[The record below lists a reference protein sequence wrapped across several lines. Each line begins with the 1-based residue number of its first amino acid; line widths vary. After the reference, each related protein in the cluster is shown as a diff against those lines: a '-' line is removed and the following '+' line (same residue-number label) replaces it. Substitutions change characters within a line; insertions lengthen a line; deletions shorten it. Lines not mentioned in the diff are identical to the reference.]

1 MFLGWF
7 RQFYIHSESYSL
19 MLTYAHSYSLLSC
32 VRFEIIFWKMDDFYQ
47 GFRYMSCV
55 YWPLLTAVFS
65 CLQIVP
71 PMNKMKGAKNEISGK
86 SRKMLQFY
94 WKCMFMIFLAV
105 KSWFHGYFLIKL
117 NINKNLERSF
127 IEIYGGTVDWVRSF
141 VIVFAWCAT
150 KKRYEGKQPKVDQN
164 E

>member
-1 MFLGWF
+1 MALTANPYRTLPKLAGILWWTGCKCRNFL
-7 RQFYIHSESYSL
+7 
-19 MLTYAHSYSLLSC
+19 
-32 VRFEIIFWKMDDFYQ
+32 IFICQNQ

-117 NINKNLERSF
+117 NINKTLERSF

-150 KKRYEGKQPKVDQN
+150 KKRYEGKQQKVAQN
-164 E
+164 GLSFVVFARK

>member
-1 MFLGWF
+1 MCFPINSFVKPKGRALDIWVVSTDPF
-7 RQFYIHSESYSL
+7 SR
-19 MLTYAHSYSLLSC
+19 
-32 VRFEIIFWKMDDFYQ
+32 
-47 GFRYMSCV
+47 
-55 YWPLLTAVFS
+55 AVFS

-117 NINKNLERSF
+117 NINKTLERSF

-150 KKRYEGKQPKVDQN
+150 KKRYEGKQQKVAQN
-164 E
+164 GLSFVVFARK